1 MEKLRKLIAFT
12 AKNSCLT
19 FSKLFLD
26 FVPTRKFHSSAI
38 FAVSYLS
45 LKASY
50 LSVFPV
56 FTLEV
61 IINICLIHNKI
72 VSNRYLQ

>member
-72 VSNRYLQ
+72 VSNRNLQ